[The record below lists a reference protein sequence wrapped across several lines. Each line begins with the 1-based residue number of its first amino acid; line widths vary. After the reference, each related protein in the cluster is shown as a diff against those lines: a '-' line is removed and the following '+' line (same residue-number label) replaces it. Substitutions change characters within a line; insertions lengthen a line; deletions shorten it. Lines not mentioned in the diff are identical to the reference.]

1 MGTVH
6 QLQPQQ
12 QQPAPPALHYLTA
25 EFAQHLAAF
34 NAMTRA
40 LREAGIEIEAL
51 VEKDNRIFI
60 RAEDSGLIKT
70 NFLSEVR
77 GMRYRTAGKH
87 THNVVTI
94 RGVDVAWLTP
104 VKEQDQ

>member
-6 QLQPQQ
+6 HFQPQQ
-12 QQPAPPALHYLTA
+12 PVAPALTYLTP
-25 EFAQHLAAF
+25 EFAKRLGAF
-34 NAMTRA
+34 NAMTRE

-60 RAEDSGLIKT
+60 RAEDSDLIKT
-70 NFLSEVR
+70 NFLSEIR
-77 GMRYRTAGKH
+77 GMRYRTKGNL

>member
-6 QLQPQQ
+6 HLQPQQ
-12 QQPAPPALHYLTA
+12 QPAAPELHCLTA
-25 EFAQHLAAF
+25 EFAKHLAAF

-40 LREAGIEIEAL
+40 LREAGIEIKAL
-51 VEKDNRIFI
+51 VEKDNRIYI
-60 RAEDSGLIKT
+60 RAEDSDLIKS
-70 NFLSEVR
+70 NFLSEIR
-77 GMRYRTAGKH
+77 GMRYRVEGKH

>member
-12 QQPAPPALHYLTA
+12 PATPALHYLTA
-25 EFAQHLAAF
+25 EFSQHLAAF

-60 RAEDSGLIKT
+60 RAEDSDLIKT

-77 GMRYRTAGKH
+77 GMRYRTVGKT

>member
-6 QLQPQQ
+6 HLQPQQ
-12 QQPAPPALHYLTA
+12 QPMPPALHYLTE
-25 EFAQHLAAF
+25 EFARRLAAF

-40 LREAGIEIEAL
+40 LRDAGIEIAAL
-51 VEKDNRIFI
+51 VAKDNRIYI
-60 RAEDSGLIKT
+60 RAEDSDLIKT
-70 NFLSEVR
+70 NFISEVR
-77 GMRYRTAGKH
+77 GMRYRTEGKL

-94 RGVDVAWLTP
+94 REVDVAWLTP